1 MQNISI
7 QLRKYFI
14 SISIISVLFIAIVS
28 NIGINVFFSKYV
40 KELRNKNDM
49 NIVTYIEQLYNQNKG
64 LDSIA
69 LMNIIHYAFS
79 ESATVRIKDMKNE
92 IVWKSNSSGSMMSND
107 EDIQS
112 SLVYRSYPLK
122 FEDQQVGI
130 IEIGRV
136 QSIFAAP
143 EDRNFVFT
151 MNAVYTFAFMFS
163 LIIAVFLSIQ
173 LARKFLQPI
182 YQIKE
187 NAKLIEKARYNQL
200 NKVQTTT
207 IELKGLSESIKE
219 LAEKLGYQEE
229 IRKRMTSDIAHEL
242 RTPLAT
248 LQSHIEAFMDGVW
261 QPTQEKLG
269 IIHHEITRL
278 TKLIKNLSELSILEN
293 ENIQLNMTKVDLS
306 ILVRNVAESFE
317 PLFLSK
323 DINFQK
329 DIQERV
335 EFTGDP
341 DRLNQ
346 IFINLLSN
354 AFKYTMEKGH
364 VSITLKENRET
375 ILVIVEDSGIGIP
388 QSDITHIFERFYR
401 SDISRTRG
409 TGGTGIG
416 LTITKVLVE
425 AHGGEIHAESEVG
438 KGTRM
443 VIEFTKSISNFYPK
457 NIL

>member
-14 SISIISVLFIAIVS
+14 LISIISVLFIAIVS

-49 NIVTYIEQLYNQNKG
+49 NIVTYIEQLYNDNKG
-64 LDSIA
+64 LDSQA
-69 LMNIIHYAFS
+69 LMNILHYAFS
-79 ESATVRIKDMKNE
+79 EAATVRIKSMSNE
-92 IVWKSNSSGSMMSND
+92 ILWESISNNSMMM
-107 EDIQS
+107 EDADLQS
-112 SLVYRSYPLK
+112 QRDLVYKGYPLRFQDK
-122 FEDQQVGI
+122 QVGI

-143 EDRNFVFT
+143 EDRKFVFT
-151 MNAVYTFAFMFS
+151 MNSVYAFAFMFS

-187 NAKLIEKARYNQL
+187 NAKLIEKAKYKQL
-200 NKVQTTT
+200 SNVQTTT
-207 IELKGLSESIKE
+207 IELKDLSESIND
-219 LAEKLGYQEE
+219 LADKLGYQND

-261 QPTQEKLG
+261 QPTQEKLS
-269 IIHHEITRL
+269 IIHDEIIRL
-278 TKLIKNLSELSILEN
+278 TKLIKSLSELSILEN
-293 ENIQLNMTKVDLS
+293 EEVKLDTTKVELS
-306 ILVRNVAESFE
+306 TLVRNVAESFE
-317 PLFLSK
+317 PLFISK
-323 DINFQK
+323 NIDFQK
-329 DIQERV
+329 DIQENV
-335 EFTGDP
+335 ELTGDS

-354 AFKYTMEKGH
+354 AYKYTMEKGW
-364 VSITLKENRET
+364 VNISLKEHKET
-375 ILVIVEDSGIGIP
+375 ILVIIEDNGIGIP
-388 QSDITHIFERFYR
+388 QNNLPHIFERFYR
-401 SDISRTRG
+401 SDVSRNRG

-416 LTITKVLVE
+416 LTITKVFVE
-425 AHGGEIHAESEVG
+425 AHGGEISVESEVG

-443 VIEFTKSISNFYPK
+443 IIEFAKSTK
-457 NIL
+457 